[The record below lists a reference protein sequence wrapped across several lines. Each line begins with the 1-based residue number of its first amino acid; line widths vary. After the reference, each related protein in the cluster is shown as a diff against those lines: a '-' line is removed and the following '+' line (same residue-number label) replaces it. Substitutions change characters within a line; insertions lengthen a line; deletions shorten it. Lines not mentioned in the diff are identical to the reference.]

1 MVPHMVDWNSL
12 WPDIPLNDINTA
24 QTHSNAIK
32 LFYTSRLS
40 RDTKFNMCEYTDYEY
55 ELWNIVCKAK
65 NDQAVWQA

>member
-1 MVPHMVDWNSL
+1 MVDWNSL

-55 ELWNIVCKAK
+55 EL
-65 NDQAVWQA
+65 